1 MTNSRLITNDQFT
14 FNNKVTPMTTQY
26 GFGKT
31 VPMNFEHVIDVVTE
45 ALKTEGFGVVT
56 DIDVQ
61 ATMKKKLGKDI
72 LPYRILGVCN
82 PSLAHRVF
90 SAEPSIGLLQP
101 CNVVVRQEV
110 NGKVD
115 VKFMDPATVLN
126 LMDNLGIPS
135 LATEMRE
142 RLDRILAAL

>member
-1 MTNSRLITNDQFT
+1 MIT
-14 FNNKVTPMTTQY
+14 KY

-31 VPMNFEHVIDVVTE
+31 VSMNFEHVIDVVTE

-82 PSLAHRVF
+82 PSLAHRAF

-126 LMDNLGIPS
+126 LVDNLGIPS